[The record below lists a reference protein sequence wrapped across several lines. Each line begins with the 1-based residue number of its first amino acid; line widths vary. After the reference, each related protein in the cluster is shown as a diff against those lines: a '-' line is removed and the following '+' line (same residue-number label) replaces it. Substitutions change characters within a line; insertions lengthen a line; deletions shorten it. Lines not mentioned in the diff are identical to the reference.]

1 MTNDENIEDGE
12 KKHIFVILKRGHYF
26 YKPKLAQLLL
36 RTAPRRKG
44 ASD

>member
-26 YKPKLAQLLL
+26 YN
-36 RTAPRRKG
+36 
-44 ASD
+44 